1 MRNSAAIERSGW
13 VRRFIG
19 RTGATT
25 VALIGHLAVLFALG
39 YQSTNEVIVDEP
51 PAVITVEIVFAPPLG
66 YSTMASLQPAAIDDE
81 NRTAATDSVQTSTAV
96 EQPQEIGSPLAAFAA
111 PMPAIVPMPVRKP
124 ATGPAKIV
132 ERQTSSA
139 KRRATPQA
147 VTSDLDPPG
156 VLDSPAGGFT
166 GTVGATTAPSDVS
179 STWKVRLMSHL
190 DRYKRYPEAARARRV
205 EGTALLSFGMDR
217 DGRVL
222 GYYIVRSSG
231 CPELDD
237 EVLAMIERASPL
249 PPAPPQVRQQIVQL
263 VVPVRFRM

>member
-1 MRNSAAIERSGW
+1 MMRNSAAIEQSGW
-13 VRRFIG
+13 VRRFIA

-25 VALIGHLAVLFALG
+25 VALIAHLAVLFALG
-39 YQSTNEVIVDEP
+39 YQSTNDAIVDEP
-51 PAVITVEIVFAPPLG
+51 PAAITVEIVFALPG
-66 YSTMASLQPAAIDDE
+66 HSTVASLQPAAVDDE
-81 NRTAATDSVQTSTAV
+81 NPTTAIGPVPTSTAI
-96 EQPQEIGSPLAAFAA
+96 EQPKEPGSPLAAFTA
-111 PMPAIVPMPVRKP
+111 PMPAIVPMPIRKP
-124 ATGPAKIV
+124 AVHPPKIT

-139 KRRATPQA
+139 KRRTTPQVVA
-147 VTSDLDPPG
+147 SNPDPPG
-156 VLDSPAGGFT
+156 VVDSAAGGFT
-166 GTVGATTAPSDVS
+166 GTVGASTAPSDVP

-249 PPAPPQVRQQIVQL
+249 PPAPPEVRQQIVQL

>member
-1 MRNSAAIERSGW
+1 MRNSTAIERRGW
-13 VRRFIG
+13 VRRFIA

-39 YQSTNEVIVDEP
+39 YETTTDAIVDEP
-51 PAVITVEIVFAPPLG
+51 PAVITIEIVFAPPG
-66 YSTMASLQPAAIDDE
+66 HSTMALLQSAAIDDE
-81 NRTAATDSVQTSTAV
+81 NPTAAIGPAPTSTV
-96 EQPQEIGSPLAAFAA
+96 IEQPREPGSPLAAFAA
-111 PMPAIVPMPVRKP
+111 PIPTIVPMPIRKP
-124 ATGPAKIV
+124 AVHPAKIT

-139 KRRATPQA
+139 KRRAAPQVIA
-147 VTSDLDPPG
+147 SNPDPSG
-156 VLDSPAGGFT
+156 VLDSAAGGFT
-166 GTVGATTAPSDVS
+166 GTVGASAATTDVP

-190 DRYKRYPEAARARRV
+190 NRYKRYPEAARARRI

-237 EVLAMIERASPL
+237 EVLAMIERTSPL
-249 PPAPPQVRQQIVQL
+249 LPAPPEVRQQIVQL